1 MIFLPLVFVGVRLI
15 TFGDY
20 KKWWVLTLG
29 MLGLVYSHVL
39 SVLLA
44 SLMIFLAVVTSF
56 WTWGDKKRRI
66 LGFLKATLVT
76 LSMSLAFFV
85 PMIEQFKYV
94 SLRTTF
100 KPLLSKTALSLV
112 DNWELILK
120 SDLRTPSVNLLYLL
134 GLVLSLIFAKHF
146 VKARETRIYLF
157 ISLVLAFL
165 TLKSFPW
172 QLLQESPVSNLSISL
187 EIMEFCLCFFFSF
200 SLGEYLGKYVY
211 EGNDDTCLVW
221 SLPEYV
227 SDCYCPR

>member
-20 KKWWVLTLG
+20 KKWWILTLG

-39 SVLLA
+39 SVLLV
-44 SLMIFLAVVTSF
+44 SVGIFFAVVTSF
-56 WTWGDKKRRI
+56 WIWDNKKERV

-94 SLRTTF
+94 TLRTTF
-100 KPLLSKTALSLV
+100 KPLLSKTALSLA

-134 GLVLSLIFAKHF
+134 GLVLSLIFTKRF
-146 VKARETRIYLF
+146 VKVGEARIYLF
-157 ISLVLAFL
+157 ISLILAFL

-172 QLLQESPVSNLSISL
+172 
-187 EIMEFCLCFFFSF
+187 
-200 SLGEYLGKYVY
+200 
-211 EGNDDTCLVW
+211 
-221 SLPEYV
+221 
-227 SDCYCPR
+227 